1 MIDRVMQSCLR
12 HRFLVLIALAGLVAF
27 GAYAA
32 LKLQVD
38 AFPDVTNIQ
47 VQVYTTWPGMSPLEV
62 EQQVTFPIEI
72 QMAGLP
78 DMVELRSV
86 SRFGLSLITVVFADQ
101 VDLYFARQLV
111 LERLLAAKE
120 KLPKGVEPVL
130 GPIATGL
137 SEIYQYTLE
146 EEGAAPVAPGQET
159 ARLMRLRT
167 IQDAIVRPYLKT
179 VPGVTDINSFG
190 GYVRQYQVQVDPDR
204 LRKFDLSLKQVFGAL
219 AASNAN
225 AGGNVLEKG
234 SEQALVRGLGLMQ
247 SAQDI
252 EAVVLKEVNG
262 TPVLVKDVATVSE
275 GPASRWGAVL
285 ENGKREAVAG
295 IILMIRGGSGREVVG
310 AVKEKVAQLN
320 AGGILP
326 QGVTLKAFYDR
337 TGLVRDCITTVS
349 RAIAEGVLLVILV
362 VYLFLRS
369 FRGALVIALTLPLV
383 ALATFMAM
391 RQVGLSAN
399 LMSLGGL
406 AISIGMIVDSAIIQ
420 VENVM
425 HRLGEKEPGGNFGR
439 TVLKAVL
446 EVRKPSLFGELIIA
460 LTFVPIMTLQGMEGK
475 MFAPLALTVVMALL
489 ASLVLSIVAIPSLC
503 SYMLKPAK
511 ERPNFLVQAA
521 QKAYRPVLDWA
532 LKNRVAVLLG
542 AGGLLAAS
550 LAAAPFLGTEFIP
563 RLDEG
568 YITNI
573 TIRLPSVSLSQS
585 VAMER
590 QMQQA
595 LLKFPEVES
604 VVSKIGA
611 AEMATESHGVESS
624 EPIVVLKP
632 RSQWRTARTMEEL
645 IAKMRLELGKIPG
658 VTFNFSQPIAHR
670 VDHLVSGVKSQVGVK
685 IFGDDMH
692 LLRAKGE
699 EAVSLLGTVPGVAD
713 LRAEQVAGMP
723 NLNIKIDRNRLARY
737 GLTVGDVQEV
747 IETAV
752 GGKAAT
758 EIIEG
763 QMRVDV
769 MVRFPEERRN
779 SPEAMGAILVA
790 TPGGGSVPLSQLAEF
805 IETEGPLQ
813 ISRDNARRRIVVEF
827 NIRGR
832 DTGSV
837 VAEGQKLLASRL
849 ALPPGYYT
857 TWGGTFENQQ
867 RAMHRLLIIVPVT
880 LALIYLLLFLTFGS
894 LRYAGLI
901 MLNLPLALIGGIF
914 GLLITGLYLSVP
926 AAVGFI
932 ALFGV
937 AVLNGVVLVSQ
948 FNQLRQEG
956 LPLAEA
962 VRRGCERRLR
972 PVLMTALVAI
982 LGLVPLLF
990 ASGPGS
996 EVQRP
1001 LAVVVVF
1008 GLFTS
1013 TLLTLI
1019 VLPVLYQRFAEE
1031 LPELYQEK

>member
-1 MIDRVMQSCLR
+1 MIDRVIQSCLR
-12 HRFLVLIALAGLVAF
+12 HRLMVLIALAGLVF
-27 GAYAA
+27 YGVYAS

-38 AFPDVTNIQ
+38 AFPDVTNVQ
-47 VQVYTTWPGMSPLEV
+47 VQVYTTWPGMSPEEV
-62 EQQVTFPIEI
+62 EQQVTFPIEV

-86 SRFGLSLITVVFADQ
+86 SRFGVSLITVVFADQ

-111 LERLLAAKE
+111 LERLIAAKE
-120 KLPKGVEPVL
+120 KVPKGVEPVL

-146 EEGAAPVAPGQET
+146 EENAPPLAAPGPET

-167 IQDAIVRPYLKT
+167 IQDAIVRPFLKT

-190 GYVRQYQVQVDPDR
+190 GYVKQYQVQVDPDR
-204 LRKFDLSLKQVFGAL
+204 LRKFDLSLKQVFSAL
-219 AASNAN
+219 ASSNAN

-247 SAQDI
+247 SIQDI
-252 EAVVLKEVNG
+252 EAVVLKTVNG
-262 TPVLVKDVATVSE
+262 TPVLVKDVATVVE

-285 ENGKREAVAG
+285 SNGKREAVAG
-295 IILMIRGGSGREVVG
+295 IVLMIRGGSGREVVT

-326 QGVTLKAFYDR
+326 KGVTLKAFYDR
-337 TGLVRDCITTVS
+337 TGLVRDCINTVS

-383 ALATFMAM
+383 ALATFITM
-391 RQVGLSAN
+391 RQVDLSAN

-425 HRLGEKEPGGNFGR
+425 HHLGEMKPGQNFRR
-439 TVLKAVL
+439 TVLNAVL

-460 LTFVPIMTLQGMEGK
+460 LTFLPIMTLQGMEGK
-475 MFAPLALTVVMALL
+475 MFAPLAFTVVIALL

-503 SYMLKPAK
+503 SYVLKPAP
-511 ERPNFLVQAA
+511 ERVSVLVRAA
-521 QKAYRPVLDWA
+521 QRVYRPVLA
-532 LKNRVAVLLG
+532 LALENRKTVLLG
-542 AGGLLAAS
+542 AGGFLALS
-550 LAAAPFLGTEFIP
+550 LAAVPFLGTEFIP
-563 RLDEG
+563 RMDEG

-585 VAMER
+585 VEMER

-611 AEMATESHGVESS
+611 AEIATESHGVESS

-632 RSQWRTARTMEEL
+632 RSQWRTARTIEEL
-645 IAKMRLELGKIPG
+645 IAKMRVELEKIPG
-658 VTFNFSQPIAHR
+658 VAYNFSQPIAHR

-685 IFGDDMH
+685 IFGDDMN
-692 LLRAKGE
+692 LLRAKAE
-699 EAVSLLGTVPGVAD
+699 EAAALLRTVPGVTD

-723 NLNIKIDRNRLARY
+723 NLNLKIDRARLSRY
-737 GLTVGDVQEV
+737 GLTVADVQEV

-763 QMRVDV
+763 QMRVEV
-769 MVRFPEERRN
+769 VVRFPEARRN
-779 SPEAMGAILVA
+779 SAEAIGNILVT
-790 TPGGGSVPLSQLAEF
+790 TPGGGSVPLTELAEI
-805 IETEGPLQ
+805 IETEGPVQ

-827 NIRGR
+827 NIKGR

-837 VAEGQKLLASRL
+837 VADGQRLLSSRL
-849 ALPPGYYT
+849 ALPPGYYA
-857 TWGGTFENQQ
+857 TWGGTFENQE
-867 RAMHRLLIIVPVT
+867 RAMQRLLLIVPVT
-880 LALIYLLLFLTFGS
+880 LALVYLMLFLTFGS
-894 LRYAGLI
+894 LRYASLI
-901 MLNLPLALIGGIF
+901 MLNLPLALIGGIL
-914 GLLITGLYLSVP
+914 GLLFTGLYLSVP

-948 FNQLRQEG
+948 INQLRETG
-956 LPLAEA
+956 RSVDES
-962 VRRGCERRLR
+962 VRQGCERRLR

-982 LGLVPLLF
+982 LGLTPLLF

-1001 LAVVVVF
+1001 LAVVVVG
-1008 GLFTS
+1008 GLFTA
-1013 TLLTLI
+1013 TLLTLV
-1019 VLPVLYQRFAEE
+1019 VLPVLYQWFAE
-1031 LPELYQEK
+1031 PETES